1 MQSVLGWSAR
11 MKWMAKIAAAVVLV
25 SGCET
30 IDPVQEGGYR
40 VSEALRNQQPV
51 PMLSPLYGKELTID
65 RAYRI
70 QRLTQEQAFQGRT
83 PAGFKGGLTN
93 ATAQQRYGAS
103 GPVAGVLP
111 PGALLKADEIDGYR
125 VRLKDYRQP
134 MVEVEVGFRVAQRIT
149 QTLPDVQTLQA
160 YLGEIVPAVELPD
173 MQLASADVR
182 AVDIIV
188 ANAYARHVIT
198 GLGRAPGLTDPNAVG
213 VTLYRDGE
221 VLNEGHGRDVS
232 GDQWQALLWLV
243 NRTIES
249 GWTIE
254 PGQVLITGAMGKP
267 VPMTAGIYV
276 ADFGRFGRLEWSVE

>member
-1 MQSVLGWSAR
+1 
-11 MKWMAKIAAAVVLV
+11 MAKIAIAVVLV
-25 SGCET
+25 AGCET
-30 IDPVQEGGYR
+30 IDPVQEGSYR
-40 VSEALRNQQPV
+40 VTEALRNQQPV

-70 QRLTQEQAFQGRT
+70 QRLTQEQLFQGRA

-93 ATAQQRYGAS
+93 AAAQQRYGANE
-103 GPVAGVLP
+103 PIAGVLP
-111 PGALLKADEIDGYR
+111 PGAMLKADEIDGYR
-125 VRLKDYRQP
+125 VRLKDFRQP
-134 MVEVEVGFRVAQRIT
+134 MVEVEVGYRVAQRIT
-149 QTLPDVQTLQA
+149 QTLPDVKTLQS
-160 YLGEIVPAVELPD
+160 YLGEVMPAVELPD

-188 ANAYARHVIT
+188 ANAYASHVIT
-198 GLGRAPGLTDPNAVG
+198 GLGRAPALTDPNAVS
-213 VTLYRDGE
+213 VTLYKDGE
-221 VLNEGHGRDVS
+221 VLNQGAGRDVS

-267 VPMTAGIYV
+267 VPMSGGIYV